1 MRPNQTCPV
10 CQRTQPLRQ
19 FRRVHRG
26 KSRLCHVCNTCDPP
40 KTIKRMTKRER
51 LNAIA
56 TTHKHISA
64 AYILGISD
72 REKAHHD
79 ASVRPAKALRQ
90 WAKARRDGWNEAV
103 LKQMKLE
110 MHWVRQAIQRYARNQ
125 NKYGPRITFLAQYWT
140 ALRNIR
146 EQMEVESKR
155 FNTPTKPTPEQA
167 NPRTYI
173 TKEEYSEL
181 RRSYADKYHTTNTEI
196 PGTRFAPAR
205 EPWLLSWQD
214 PEEKGGKATPIS
226 ETNGGE
232 DE

>member
-110 MHWVRQAIQRYARNQ
+110 MHWVRQAIQRYAKNQ
-125 NKYGPRITFLAQYWT
+125 NKYGERIKFLAKYWT
-140 ALRNIR
+140 ALKNIR

-173 TKEEYSEL
+173 SKEEYHDL
-181 RRSYADKYHTTNTEI
+181 KTSYADKYHTTNTEI
-196 PGTRFAPAR
+196 PGTRFHPAR

-214 PEEKGGKATPIS
+214 PEEPAGRNLPKA
-226 ETNGGE
+226 ETNGGD